1 MAMVITLCILIILDE
16 VVSALRM
23 ERNAYVVGKDVQRMQ
38 SKVMKE
44 MSKDEDE
51 NKEESND
58 ISEKDDC

>member
-1 MAMVITLCILIILDE
+1 M
-16 VVSALRM
+16 VSALRM

-58 ISEKDDC
+58 ISEQDDC